1 MSEVDQQTAA
11 ALGWPKAKYAWVE
24 RERRWLCD
32 AVPLDHVVRTERLR
46 DLYVTGTQLRLR
58 EATPLDGGEPMR
70 RLGRKADVSA
80 SVRLL
85 TSIYL
90 SSEEF
95 RLLSA
100 LPGRVLC
107 KTRYYLGR
115 VAGAELSVD
124 EFEDALNGLVM
135 AEAEF
140 ESVEAMRA
148 YEVPD
153 FAGREVTEDLRFT
166 GGQLVE
172 RGLPDGREP
181 PPANPPA

>member
-32 AVPLDHVVRTERLR
+32 AVPLARVVRAERLR

-58 EATPLDGGEPMR
+58 EATPIDGGEPMR

-90 SSEEF
+90 SDEEF
-95 RLLSA
+95 RLLSG

-107 KTRYYLGR
+107 KTRYYLGW
-115 VAGAELSVD
+115 VDGAELSADV
-124 EFEDALNGLVM
+124 FEGALSGLMM

-140 ESVEAMRA
+140 DSVEAMDGYRT
-148 YEVPD
+148 PD
-153 FAGREVTEDLRFT
+153 FAGREVTEDVRFT
-166 GGQLVE
+166 GGELV
-172 RGLPDGREP
+172 RHGLPSTDLR
-181 PPANPPA
+181 

>member
-1 MSEVDQQTAA
+1 MSDIDPRIAA
-11 ALGWPKAKYAWVE
+11 ALGWPKAKYAWIE

-32 AVPLDHVVRTERLR
+32 AVPHGRVMRAEQLR

-58 EATPLDGGEPMR
+58 QAVPVEGGEPQR

-90 SSEEF
+90 SPEEY
-95 RLLSA
+95 RLLAA

-107 KTRYYLGR
+107 KTRYYLGQ
-115 VAGAELSVD
+115 VDGAEVSVD
-124 EFEDALNGLVM
+124 RFEGALSGLIM

-140 ESVEAMRA
+140 ESVGTMDVYR
-148 YEVPD
+148 VPD
-153 FAGREVTEDLRFT
+153 FVGREVTEDVRFT
-166 GGQLVE
+166 GGELVQH
-172 RGLPDGREP
+172 GLPEGWDAP
-181 PPANPPA
+181 TAKPPA